1 MTQSRLVLIA
11 PILLAAVGAASPA
24 AAQNRTLAELFRAV
38 DPAVVEI
45 AAVRNAAPQAG
56 IVSKTPAGNLGS
68 GFLISGDGRIMTAA
82 HVVQVADEVTVRFV
96 TGEVVAARVLAS
108 DPGADVALIQAESVP
123 AGIEPARLG
132 NSNGAAVGDQVFV
145 IGAPFGVA
153 HSLTVGHI
161 SARRV
166 SNRLL
171 GGFEPVEILQTDAAI
186 NQGNSGGP
194 MFSMNGEVIG
204 IVSHILSSSGGFEGL
219 GFVITSNLAMQVL
232 LDEPNPWTGL
242 DGVLVDGSL
251 ARALNIPQAAG
262 IVVQS
267 VAAGSPASA
276 LGLRPGS
283 LPASIGDRTLILGGD
298 VILAVQGIRIGEPDF
313 DRRTRD
319 RKRSLTGD
327 DRLEIQVL
335 RGGQVIRLEATVGLL
350 TSD

>member
-1 MTQSRLVLIA
+1 MKLSRVVLIA
-11 PILLAAVGAASPA
+11 LILMAAVGAASPA

-45 AAVRNAAPQAG
+45 AAVRTAAPQAG
-56 IVSKTPAGNLGS
+56 VVGRTPAGNLGS

-82 HVVQVADEVTVRFV
+82 HVVQVADEVTVTFV
-96 TGEVVAARVLAS
+96 TGEVVTARVLAS

-132 NSNGAAVGDQVFV
+132 NSDGAAVGDQVFV
-145 IGAPFGVA
+145 IGAPFGIA

-166 SNRLL
+166 SSRLF

-194 MFSMNGEVIG
+194 MFSMSGEVIG

-242 DGVLVDGSL
+242 DGVLVDGPL
-251 ARALNIPQAAG
+251 ARALNLPQAAG

-283 LPASIGDRTLILGGD
+283 LPASIADRTLTLGGD

-313 DRRTRD
+313 HRRIRD
-319 RKRSLTGD
+319 QKRSLAGD
-327 DRLEIQVL
+327 DKLEIHIL
-335 RGGQVIRLEATVGLL
+335 RGGQVIRLEATVRLL